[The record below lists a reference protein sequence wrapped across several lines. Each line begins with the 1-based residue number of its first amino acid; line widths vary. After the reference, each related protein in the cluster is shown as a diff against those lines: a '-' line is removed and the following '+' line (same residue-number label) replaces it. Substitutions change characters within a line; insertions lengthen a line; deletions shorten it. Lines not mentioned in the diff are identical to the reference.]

1 MTTVRPTRTR
11 LLAALVPLALVAAAC
26 GDDDETAAARDDTA
40 AETTE
45 TTEAA
50 EGEAAGDEPA
60 LRDGWAELLDEVRCE
75 DTTVGEFP
83 RTVTHD
89 GGEITIEAE
98 PERIV
103 SIEGTTSLDLLLLMG
118 ITPAA
123 AGGDEE
129 GPAVYPW
136 QAHLAGGTP
145 TDPGFDLIEK
155 RPEVNVEAIAA
166 ARPDLIISQSGWL
179 EGIEPRLRD
188 LGVPIV
194 VFEWDDSGNPPD
206 WRDNAR
212 IVAEATGRDACD
224 DEIVEKVE
232 ASIAE
237 TREVLEAAGATEQTY
252 GAYTAMEGYTAYHGA
267 DDPIGQTLQDELGLT
282 LEPADGAQ
290 TEFSLEQAGEVLTA
304 DVLFAT
310 DFFEDGAAQAF
321 LEEPT
326 VAPVADRVRILE
338 PDLSAV
344 AYYPSPLGVHLFV
357 HELQEL
363 LG

>member
-1 MTTVRPTRTR
+1 MTPRTPLAR
-11 LLAALVPLALVAAAC
+11 FLAALVPLALVAGAC
-26 GDDDETAAARDDTA
+26 GDDDTPTDATATTA
-40 AETTE
+40 AEAPAGE
-45 TTEAA
+45 EAA
-50 EGEAAGDEPA
+50 VSGVELPE
-60 LRDGWAELLDEVRCE
+60 GWAELLDELRCD
-75 DTTVGEFP
+75 DTSVGEFP
-83 RTVTHD
+83 RTVAHD
-89 GGEITIEAE
+89 GGETTIEAA

-129 GPAVYPW
+129 GPAVHPW

-145 TDPGFDLIEK
+145 TDPGFDLIQK

-179 EGIEPRLRD
+179 EGIEPRLRE

-194 VFEWDDSGNPPD
+194 VFDWDDSGNPPD

-224 DEIVEKVE
+224 EEIVATVE
-232 ASIAE
+232 SGIAE
-237 TREVLEAAGATEQTY
+237 ARAALEAAGATEQTY
-252 GAYTAMEGYTAYHGA
+252 GAFMALDGYTAYYGA
-267 DDPIGQTLQDELGLT
+267 KDPIGQTLQDELGLT

-290 TEFSLEQAGEVLTA
+290 TEFSLELAGEVLTA

-310 DFFEDGAAQAF
+310 DFDGDGSTQAF
-321 LEEPT
+321 LEAPT
-326 VAPVADRVRILE
+326 VAPVADRVQVLG
-338 PDLSAV
+338 PDLAAV
-344 AYYPSPLGVHLFV
+344 AYYPSPLGVRLFV
-357 HELQEL
+357 HELQERL
-363 LG
+363 S